1 MGSSGRPAA
10 GAGACA
16 QVLAAAR
23 AAAAGAGE
31 SSPRRRGPAAPGS
44 HGDAGGG
51 GRVSGHHVVR
61 PGARPYDPAALPR
74 KPPVAAE
81 AFFAADLRVGRVEE
95 VQPFPEMRKPS
106 YKLRVDF
113 GPAVGSLWTSAQVT
127 NYAEAD
133 LAGRTVVGAINLGER
148 RLAGGFVSEF
158 LVLGALESD
167 GTVRLLEVPA
177 GTPPGSAVA

>member
-23 AAAAGAGE
+23 AAAAG
-31 SSPRRRGPAAPGS
+31 RRGPAAPGS

-61 PGARPYDPAALPR
+61 PGARPYDPAAMTR

-81 AFFAADLRVGRVEE
+81 AFFATDLRVGRVEE
-95 VQPFPEMRKPS
+95 VRPFPEMRKPS

>member
-10 GAGACA
+10 CAGACA

-23 AAAAGAGE
+23 AAAAE
-31 SSPRRRGPAAPGS
+31 SPRRRGPAAPGS
-44 HGDAGGG
+44 HGDTGAGGG
-51 GRVSGHHVVR
+51 HVSGHHVVR

-81 AFFAADLRVGRVEE
+81 AFFATDLRVGRVEE
-95 VQPFPEMRKPS
+95 VRPFPEMRKPS